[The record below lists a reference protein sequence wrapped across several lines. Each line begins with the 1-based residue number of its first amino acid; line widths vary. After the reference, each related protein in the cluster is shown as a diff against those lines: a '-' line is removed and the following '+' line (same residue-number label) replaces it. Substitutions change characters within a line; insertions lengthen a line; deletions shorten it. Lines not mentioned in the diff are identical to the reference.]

1 MFMSQHIAMV
11 DMEAINKMKD
21 GKNKEYILTFVEKNK
36 DGRYRPSLN
45 QIKWMDKNL
54 PKIKTDVHQEQ
65 ADQIVDKLS
74 IKPKANTDNWIS
86 MCGFMNNFIAN
97 GKVELDPTSISNALT
112 VIKSGISEFKK
123 TELN

>member
-11 DMEAINKMKD
+11 DKVAIEKMKD
-21 GKNKEYILTFVEKNK
+21 GNNKEYILNFIEKNK
-36 DGRYRPSLN
+36 DGKYRPSLN

-65 ADQIVDKLS
+65 ADQIVNKLNTP
-74 IKPKANTDNWIS
+74 KPNTDNWIS
-86 MCGFMNNFIAN
+86 MCGFMNNFIAS
-97 GKVELDPTSISNALT
+97 GKVELDPTSISKALS
-112 VIKSGISEFKK
+112 VIKLGINQFKD

>member
-11 DMEAINKMKD
+11 DKVAIEKMKD
-21 GKNKEYILTFVEKNK
+21 GNNKEYILNFIEKNK
-36 DGRYRPSLN
+36 DGKYRPSLN

-65 ADQIVDKLS
+65 ADQIVNKLNTP
-74 IKPKANTDNWIS
+74 KPNTDNWIS
-86 MCGFMNNFIAN
+86 MCGFMNNFIAS
-97 GKVELDPTSISNALT
+97 GKVELDPSSISKTLT
-112 VIKSGISEFKK
+112 VIKLGISEFKN

>member
-11 DMEAINKMKD
+11 DMEEINKMKD
-21 GKNKEYILTFVEKNK
+21 GKNKSYILDFVEKNK
-36 DGRYRPSLN
+36 NGRFRPSLN

-65 ADQIVDKLS
+65 ADQIVNKLHNP
-74 IKPKANTDNWIS
+74 KPNTDNWIS
-86 MCGFMNNFIAN
+86 MCGFMNNFIASR
-97 GKVELDPTSISNALT
+97 KVELDPTSISKALT
-112 VIKSGISEFKK
+112 VIKLGINQFKD

>member
-21 GKNKEYILTFVEKNK
+21 GKNKDYILDFVEKNK
-36 DGRYRPSLN
+36 NGRFRPSLN

-65 ADQIVDKLS
+65 AEVYGEGAH
-74 IKPKANTDNWIS
+74 P
-86 MCGFMNNFIAN
+86 
-97 GKVELDPTSISNALT
+97 P
-112 VIKSGISEFKK
+112 
-123 TELN
+123 